1 MDFNL
6 IIVSI
11 IEGISEFLPVSSTAH
26 LILTSKLLSLDT
38 ADPYIQ
44 FYFLFIQMG
53 ALLAG
58 IVLFSKKVLFHKK
71 ILTNVLISFIPS
83 AIIGFIFYKMFKH
96 LLVGNM
102 PLLALMI
109 FLGGCIFIYL
119 EKIFMKKYGDKDI
132 KNFGR
137 DEMNKM
143 DALVVG
149 VAQAIAI
156 IPGVSRSGATIIAG
170 IFRGVKKA
178 VIVEYT
184 FMLALPTLGAAVLY
198 DAYKSIDM
206 LSHIESWNGLF
217 SGFIVSFSTAFLIL
231 FFLKHHLSKISL
243 TAFGWYRIVLSIFII
258 LTFIPNG
265 GVNDI
270 KKDMANKKDLPLVE
284 IYPNKVQF
292 GDPVF
297 ITINASSTPIR
308 IVFDGKEIPIFE
320 YKEVKRALLPI
331 SLEEKK
337 TDHIVTVF
345 LSNGMELRK
354 DIKLFDRIKK
364 TETLGIPESL
374 GGNTKTAVK
383 SLVNS
388 LANESK
394 SISNIKS
401 EKEML
406 WSDPFVK
413 PLKEIKITD
422 VYGYGRD
429 TLGYNITH
437 KGTDFRAPVG
447 TEVFSMNDGI
457 VKIAENYPSYGNT
470 IIIDHGLGI
479 NTLYLHLSEFKVR
492 QGDKVKRG
500 QLIGLSGDTG
510 YAVGAHLHLS
520 VKINGI
526 SIDPEKFMKFFDMI

>member
-1 MDFNL
+1 MKFVAL
-6 IIVSI
+6 VVFIFLGLASL
-11 IEGISEFLPVSSTAH
+11 EF
-26 LILTSKLLSLDT
+26 
-38 ADPYIQ
+38 
-44 FYFLFIQMG
+44 
-53 ALLAG
+53 
-58 IVLFSKKVLFHKK
+58 FSKKVLFHKK
-71 ILTNVLISFIPS
+71 ILTNVVISFIPS
-83 AIIGFIFYKMFKH
+83 AIIGFIFYKIFKH

-119 EKIFMKKYGDKDI
+119 EKVFMKRYGDKDI
-132 KNFGR
+132 RNFGR

-149 VAQAIAI
+149 IAQAIAI

-170 IFRGVKKA
+170 ILRGVKKA

-198 DAYKSIDM
+198 DAYKSRDM
-206 LSHIESWNGLF
+206 LAHIESWNGLF
-217 SGFIVSFSTAFLIL
+217 LGFATSFFTAFLIL
-231 FFLKHHLSKISL
+231 FFLKNHLSKISL
-243 TAFGWYRIVLSIFII
+243 TAFGWYRIILSIFII
-258 LTFIPNG
+258 LTFVPNG

-270 KKDMANKKDLPLVE
+270 KKDMAIKKDLPLVE
-284 IYPNKVQF
+284 IYPEKIQF

-297 ITINASSTPIR
+297 ITINASSTPEKIF
-308 IVFDGKEIPIFE
+308 FDEKEIPIFQ
-320 YKEVKRALLPI
+320 YKEIDRAILPI
-331 SLEEKK
+331 PLEERK
-337 TDHIVTVF
+337 TDHTITVF
-345 LSNGMELRK
+345 LSNGMKLKK

-383 SLVNS
+383 SLVNN
-388 LANESK
+388 LAIESK
-394 SISNIKS
+394 SISNVKS
-401 EKEML
+401 EKEIL
-406 WSDPFVK
+406 WSKPFIR

-422 VYGYGRD
+422 VYGYSRD
-429 TLGYNITH
+429 TLGYNIVH

-457 VKIAENYPSYGNT
+457 VKVARNYSSYGNT

-479 NTLYLHLSEFKVR
+479 NTLYLHLSEFKVSE
-492 QGDKVKRG
+492 GDKVKRG

-520 VKINGI
+520 IKINGI
-526 SIDPEKFMKFFDMI
+526 SIDPEKFMDFFDMI